1 MKRRD
6 GLLIGAGA
14 AAAAAGLGWQ
24 LWRESS
30 RTAGPAELAAS
41 ATPATSGTPVSP
53 TESPTADLWTL
64 AFEKPEGGTFT
75 MASLRGRPLLLNFW
89 GTWCP
94 PCVKEMPDLDRFARQ
109 FKAQGWRVV
118 GLAVDNAK
126 AVRDFLARS
135 PVSYTIGLAGFEG
148 SDLARR
154 LGNEQSGLPYTV
166 AFAANGTVLQRKAG
180 ATTLDELTR
189 WALPR

>member
-24 LWRESS
+24 HWGETS
-30 RTAGPAELAAS
+30 RSAQPALQAEPPAG
-41 ATPATSGTPVSP
+41 G
-53 TESPTADLWTL
+53 LWTM
-64 AFEKPEGGTFT
+64 AFEKPDGGRLS
-75 MASLRGRPLLLNFW
+75 MASLRGQPLLLNFW

-94 PCVKEMPDLDRFARQ
+94 PCVKEMPELDRFARQ
-109 FKAQGWRVV
+109 FKAQGWQVV
-118 GLAVDNAK
+118 GLAVDNPK

-135 PVSYTIGLAGFEG
+135 PVSYSIGLAGFEG
-148 SDLARR
+148 SELARK
-154 LGNEQSGLPYTV
+154 LGNDQSGLPYTV

-180 ATTLDELTR
+180 PTTLDELTR
-189 WALPR
+189 WALAR